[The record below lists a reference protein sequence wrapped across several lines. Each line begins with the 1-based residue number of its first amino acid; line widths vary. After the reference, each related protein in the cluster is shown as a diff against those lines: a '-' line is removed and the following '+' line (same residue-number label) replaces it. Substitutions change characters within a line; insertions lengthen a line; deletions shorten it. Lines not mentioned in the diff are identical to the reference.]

1 MPEPKKLKR
10 SDYFSKEPTDY
21 LLSKVLI
28 YIVRVSYIDGL
39 PIS

>member
-1 MPEPKKLKR
+1 MPEPEKLKR
-10 SDYFSKEPTDY
+10 SDYFPKELTNC

-28 YIVRVSYIDGL
+28 YIARVSHIDRL